1 MNHTVHSLRLIM
13 ILYYKN
19 IVVFLYID
27 NFRTFQNISESG
39 IEEISVTN

>member
-13 ILYYKN
+13 ILYNKN
-19 IVVFLYID
+19 IVVFYID
-27 NFRTFQNISESG
+27 NFRTFQNISESE